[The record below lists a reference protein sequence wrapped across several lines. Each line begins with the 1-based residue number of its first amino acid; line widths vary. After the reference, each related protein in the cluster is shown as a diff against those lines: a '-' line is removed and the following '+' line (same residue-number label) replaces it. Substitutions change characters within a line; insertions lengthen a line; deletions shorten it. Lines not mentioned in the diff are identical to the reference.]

1 MVDVLTKI
9 ITPATNYDLMTVD
22 DLKLALG
29 IADNSQDAALAR
41 YITSYSDVIAKL
53 CNRVFA
59 RETLTETWRDLDSN
73 RIFLSH
79 YPIATETDI
88 TSVQC
93 PRGVTT
99 LDPSSYEIDLK
110 EGQINLYATQSEPI
124 TVTYTGGY
132 QLPDDAPPSLQEA
145 MVVIVREARA
155 AAMRAAVSGIRSM
168 SHKESRV
175 VYFDPNLL
183 NRSMASNLLNPGIA
197 PLVDTLLMHY
207 VRIQV

>member
-1 MVDVLTKI
+1 MVDIITKI
-9 ITPATNYDLMTVD
+9 ITPAINRDLMTLD

-29 IADNSQDAALAR
+29 VADTSQDAALSR
-41 YITSYSDVIAKL
+41 YITSYSDVIATL

-73 RIFLSH
+73 HIFLSH
-79 YPIATETDI
+79 YPIAIESDI

-93 PRGVTT
+93 PRGTT

-110 EGQINLYATQSEPI
+110 EGKIALFATQSEPI

-132 QLPDDAPPSLQEA
+132 ALPDDAPPALQEA

-183 NRSMASNLLNPGIA
+183 NRAMAANILNPGIA